1 MYNYTGYG
9 MNPYQQQ
16 LAQNRIAQMEQPA
29 IMDADAKVF
38 I

>member
-16 LAQNRIAQMEQPA
+16 LAQNRIAHYGTA
-29 IMDADAKVF
+29 CNNGCGC
-38 I
+38 

>member
-16 LAQNRIAQMEQPA
+16 LAQNRIAQMEQLV
-29 IMDADAKVF
+29 IMDADAKAF
-38 I
+38 T

>member
-16 LAQNRIAQMEQPA
+16 LTQNRIAQMEQPA
-29 IMDADAKVF
+29 IMDVGAKAF

>member
-16 LAQNRIAQMEQPA
+16 LTQNRIAQMFSHYGTA
-29 IMDADAKVF
+29 CNNGCGC
-38 I
+38 

>member
-16 LAQNRIAQMEQPA
+16 LAQNRIAQMEQQYNGCGC
-29 IMDADAKVF
+29 
-38 I
+38 